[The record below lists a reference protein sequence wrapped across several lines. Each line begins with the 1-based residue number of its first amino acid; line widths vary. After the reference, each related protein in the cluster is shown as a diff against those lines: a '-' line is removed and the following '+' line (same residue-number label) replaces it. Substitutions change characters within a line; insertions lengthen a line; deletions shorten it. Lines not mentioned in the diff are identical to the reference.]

1 MPFMANLKRSL
12 SPRLFGGYSTCTS
25 FVYIDNRSRACRKCV
40 QYGKH
45 RIQARVTRLTI
56 VVVTGSSRVS
66 TPVYLRTSTS
76 KTKRTVP
83 MKWHIPRLHLH
94 TAYCPS
100 VRGLSPT
107 RGAIDR
113 CAYVPGQVRTP
124 GPGRRCKLLWSTRL
138 ALVHRIR
145 RERTWGQS
153 RVRKPRDVLLV
164 EVIVVYASTPQ
175 LSTSRDVA
183 LCGL

>member
-1 MPFMANLKRSL
+1 
-12 SPRLFGGYSTCTS
+12 
-25 FVYIDNRSRACRKCV
+25 
-40 QYGKH
+40 
-45 RIQARVTRLTI
+45 
-56 VVVTGSSRVS
+56 
-66 TPVYLRTSTS
+66 
-76 KTKRTVP
+76 

-100 VRGLSPT
+100 VRGLSST

-113 CAYVPGQVRTP
+113 CAYVPGQVRAP
-124 GPGRRCKLLWSTRL
+124 GPGRRCKLLWGTRL

-164 EVIVVYASTPQ
+164 EVIVVYASIPQ
-175 LSTSRDVA
+175 LSTRLDEV
-183 LCGL
+183 LCIE